1 MEIKDRIKLLRKD
14 LHLTQTAF
22 ASKLFLTMDSISL
35 IERGINNPASRTIE
49 QICEVFNVRKEWLLT
64 GEGEMYDLPE
74 NEDIKMLMQ
83 FVKHD
88 DLPANILKAAIKY
101 YLMLDDA
108 GRDLLEERIDEAIKK
123 SRK

>member
-1 MEIKDRIKLLRKD
+1 MEIRDRIRLLRKD
-14 LHLTQTAF
+14 RHLTQTDF
-22 ASKLFLTMDSISL
+22 AAKLFMTMDSISQ
-35 IERGINNPASRTIE
+35 IERGVTNPASRTID
-49 QICEVFNVRKEWLLT
+49 QICEVFNVRKEWLVS

-74 NEDIKMLMQ
+74 NEEIKMLMQ

-108 GRDLLEERIDEAIKK
+108 GRELLEERIDEAIKK

>member
-1 MEIKDRIKLLRKD
+1 MEIKDRIRQLRKY
-14 LHLTQTAF
+14 LHLTQTDF
-22 ASKLFLTMDSISL
+22 AAKLFMTMDSISQ
-35 IERGINNPASRTIE
+35 IERGVTNPSSRTID
-49 QICEVFNVRKEWLLT
+49 QICQEFNVNKDWLVE
-64 GEGEMYDLPE
+64 GEGEMLALPQD
-74 NEDIKMLMQ
+74 EDIKLLMQ